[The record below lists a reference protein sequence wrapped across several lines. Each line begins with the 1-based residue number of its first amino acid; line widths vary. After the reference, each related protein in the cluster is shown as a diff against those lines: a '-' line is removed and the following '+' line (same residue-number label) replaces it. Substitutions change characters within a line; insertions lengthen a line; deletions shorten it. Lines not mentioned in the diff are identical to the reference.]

1 MPSPAIILSFLVGGM
16 LLTAL
21 LMVSR
26 MRLASLVGLFRI
38 QAILLGL
45 YALDI
50 AVRLNEVHLLIVATL
65 VIILKAILIPTLF
78 LHIARTTGASQRLE
92 AYLRPTTLSF
102 VGAVLV
108 LGAFLAAQAALW
120 GGTNYLIVGVSFS
133 MVILGLL
140 LLITRKDL
148 FGQGM
153 GFLVMENGIFVFG
166 LALTGGTPFF
176 VEIGVMFDLL
186 ALFVLMMGL
195 VRRVHGEYASLTTDY
210 LRELID

>member
-1 MPSPAIILSFLVGGM
+1 M
-16 LLTAL
+16 
-21 LMVSR
+21 
-26 MRLASLVGLFRI
+26 
-38 QAILLGL
+38 
-45 YALDI
+45 
-50 AVRLNEVHLLIVATL
+50 HLLIVAAL
-65 VIILKAILIPTLF
+65 VLVLKAILIPTLF

-102 VGAVLV
+102 IGAALV

>member
-1 MPSPAIILSFLVGGM
+1 

-38 QAILLGL
+38 QAFLLGF
-45 YALDI
+45 YALDLGIRLGELHLFII
-50 AVRLNEVHLLIVATL
+50 AGL
-65 VIILKAILIPTLF
+65 VLVLKAVVIPTLF
-78 LHIARTTGASQRLE
+78 LYVARSTGAVQRLE
-92 AYLRPTTLSF
+92 SYLRPTTLSF
-102 VGAVLV
+102 IGTLLV
-108 LGAFLAAQAALW
+108 LGAFLLARAALW

-133 MVILGLL
+133 LVILGLL

-186 ALFVLMMGL
+186 ALFVLMIGL
-195 VRRVHGEYASLTTDY
+195 VRRVHGEYSSVTTDY